1 MSNEM
6 FKTVILNV
14 FYVMHILKLTFIL
27 NFALIGQ
34 YILTNRILQW
44 ESVMYISSST
54 ICCFAYFNLSRLK
67 LSVTTWPLNLSK
79 RPKMTTSC
87 SRAPSGDHFE
97 EIGHFLGCSI
107 ISDFGGLETI
117 KIRWA
122 ENPEKIDTVTSEF
135 GSNPHQKGRV
145 KIYEFN
151 LSCKYYIETVLYS
164 KAKNTV
170 APYYVTKREFYVTLL
185 WYVPNFRF
193 FLRRNFTKISTFI
206 LRAYGIDL
214 WAFITKPD
222 VSTLIKPNRNWKLV

>member
-44 ESVMYISSST
+44 ESIMYISSST

-164 KAKNTV
+164 KAKKYSRT
-170 APYYVTKREFYVTLL
+170 
-185 WYVPNFRF
+185 
-193 FLRRNFTKISTFI
+193 I
-206 LRAYGIDL
+206 LRNETWILCDVIVICAQFPFLFETKFYKNIDFYFESIWHWFMGIH
-214 WAFITKPD
+214 K
-222 VSTLIKPNRNWKLV
+222 

>member
-1 MSNEM
+1 MQHPAKFQPTLQRRITSSILRNNNDSSKRWRHTMSNEM

-122 ENPEKIDTVTSEF
+122 ENPEKSIRLQVNLAQTWWVI
-135 GSNPHQKGRV
+135 
-145 KIYEFN
+145 IYD
-151 LSCKYYIETVLYS
+151 SS
-164 KAKNTV
+164 KRKSQNIWV
-170 APYYVTKREFYVTLL
+170 
-185 WYVPNFRF
+185 
-193 FLRRNFTKISTFI
+193 
-206 LRAYGIDL
+206 
-214 WAFITKPD
+214 
-222 VSTLIKPNRNWKLV
+222 